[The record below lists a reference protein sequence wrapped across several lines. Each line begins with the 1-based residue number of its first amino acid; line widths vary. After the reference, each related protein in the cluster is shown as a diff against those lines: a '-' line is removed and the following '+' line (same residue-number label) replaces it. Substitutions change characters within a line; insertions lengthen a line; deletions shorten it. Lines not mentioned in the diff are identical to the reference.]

1 METLFILKGGHS
13 MANKKGNNYI
23 IDEENCIAQIELTR
37 RDGTILWT
45 KIDLEDLDRV
55 INFPYTWS
63 AKYDPDLEQYYVEA
77 TVHRKLIEEGYSKAM
92 KLHKFVMNVNN
103 DRVVDHINHDTLD
116 NTKANLRVISHSNN
130 STNRKSR
137 NSNNKSGYRNVC
149 WSKNENKW
157 IVQLQINKKNKI
169 LGRFDYEDLD
179 KAGQFAEEMRQ
190 KYYGEFAGKN

>member
-1 METLFILKGGHS
+1 

-23 IDEENCIAQIELTR
+23 IDEENGIAKIELTR
-37 RDGTILWT
+37 KDGTVLWT

-92 KLHKFVMNVNN
+92 KLHKFVMNVND

-116 NTKANLRVISHSNN
+116 NTKTNLRVISHSNN

-149 WSKNENKW
+149 WDKKCNKW
-157 IVQLQINKKNKI
+157 IVQLTINKKTKC
-169 LGRFDYEDLD
+169 LGKFEYDELD

>member
-1 METLFILKGGHS
+1 

-23 IDEENCIAQIELTR
+23 IDKENGIAQIELTR
-37 RDGTILWT
+37 RYGTILWT

-92 KLHKFVMNVNN
+92 KLHKFVMNVND

-149 WSKNENKW
+149 WDKRCNKW
-157 IVQLQINKKNKI
+157 IVQLTINKKTKC
-169 LGRFDYEDLD
+169 LGKFEYDELD

>member
-1 METLFILKGGHS
+1 

-23 IDEENCIAQIELTR
+23 IDEENGIAKIELTR
-37 RDGTILWT
+37 RDGTVLWT

-92 KLHKFVMNVNN
+92 KLHKFVMNVND

-116 NTKANLRVISHSNN
+116 NTKTNLRVISHSNN

-169 LGRFDYEDLD
+169 LGRFEYNDLD